1 MLNGKP
7 GCRFPVQG
15 PVDRTQA
22 GVQEFFVFLTG
33 LKRKNTTDN

>member
-1 MLNGKP
+1 MVNLAVA
-7 GCRFPVQG
+7 FPVQG

-22 GVQEFFVFLTG
+22 GRVQEFLVFLTG